1 MATDRTIAQLRTVV
15 RSYGVILARSLPSF
29 LGRIE
34 RVAPQERQLLRPFFF
49 FISYFL
55 LIPNGSYTMSGFIRS
70 RQELKEEGREPLGK
84 DRLGGSCS

>member
-1 MATDRTIAQLRTVV
+1 MIIENT
-15 RSYGVILARSLPSF
+15 YKHHFSLPLF

-70 RQELKEEGREPLGK
+70 RQELREEGREPLGK
-84 DRLGGSCS
+84 DRLGGSRS